1 MLVFISFVFL
11 RGMKKQKFTPAH
23 EQHHDFTI
31 FDLAASL
38 PDYKLAYFLNKN
50 LGSNLERADDLEVT
64 HQNAEKPDVFSF
76 YYCEKDKGRTMFL
89 IHEIN
94 DSNPLMQNYFL
105 MLQGYFSKIE
115 DNDLL
120 NGISAIPEIL
130 NINKIKLNPGAA
142 QSQAL
147 KKKTEFLNTILTDL
161 EFHFIEMK
169 RRKNEERVS
178 LKVKEKGTIKKLY

>member
-1 MLVFISFVFL
+1 
-11 RGMKKQKFTPAH
+11 MKKQKFTPAH

-38 PDYKLAYFLNKN
+38 PDYKLAFFLNKN
-50 LGSNLERADDLEVT
+50 LGSNLERAEDLEVT
-64 HQNAEKPDVFSF
+64 HPNSEKPDVFSF

-94 DSNPLMQNYFL
+94 DTNPLMQNYFL

-115 DNDLL
+115 DKDLL

-142 QSQAL
+142 QNQAL